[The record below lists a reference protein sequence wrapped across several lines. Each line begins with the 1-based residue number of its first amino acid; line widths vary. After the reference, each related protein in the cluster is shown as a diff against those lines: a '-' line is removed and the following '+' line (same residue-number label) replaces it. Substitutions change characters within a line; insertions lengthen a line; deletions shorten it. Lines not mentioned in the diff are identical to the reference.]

1 MKKLKIKNT
10 EYKIDSRGIL
20 RVHML
25 MNEELKEQIIQ
36 NLTSTDLNFSKA
48 QEHLQK
54 SIKKRGENAP

>member
-1 MKKLKIKNT
+1 
-10 EYKIDSRGIL
+10 
-20 RVHML
+20 